1 MKVVQETAFSVG
13 IPQGVSDDKPDQ
25 QEGKQQREGA
35 MAAALTGEATDVEMM
50 GTETVES
57 LPL

>member
-1 MKVVQETAFSVG
+1 
-13 IPQGVSDDKPDQ
+13 
-25 QEGKQQREGA
+25 

-57 LPL
+57 MPLQDAVEDIRRAKT